1 MRSIKIVVKMNNK
14 MRMISVLKRFYSS
27 INQKTKN
34 ILVINCGS
42 STIKFQVVDP
52 QSEDVVLNGLVDRI
66 GTSDA
71 LIKWKSDQHKQEEKF
86 GRCFRDTEDHFK
98 RGFDRIYQASSIH
111 NVVSIDFFF
120 NILTLTSKTK
130 RSTSAQN
137 DPNFRNGRFPAKCL
151 IFL

>member
-1 MRSIKIVVKMNNK
+1 MRSIKTVVKMNNK
-14 MRMISVLKRFYSS
+14 MRMISVLKRFCSS
-27 INQKTKN
+27 KNQKTKN
-34 ILVINCGS
+34 ILVVNCGS

-86 GRCFRDTEDHFK
+86 GRCFRDTEEHFK

-111 NVVSIDFFF
+111 NVVSIDFFHH
-120 NILTLTSKTK
+120 L
-130 RSTSAQN
+130 
-137 DPNFRNGRFPAKCL
+137 DPNFRDKKCQL
-151 IFL
+151 RRKMTPTLETGVLLQNVQYH

>member
-1 MRSIKIVVKMNNK
+1 
-14 MRMISVLKRFYSS
+14 MISVLKRFYSS

-34 ILVINCGS
+34 ILVVNTGS

-52 QSEDVVLNGLVDRI
+52 QSQGVVLNGLVDRI

-86 GRCFRDTEDHFK
+86 GHCFRDTEDHFK

-111 NVVSIDFFF
+111 NVVSIDFYR
-120 NILTLTSKTK
+120 LPQVK
-130 RSTSAQN
+130 A
-137 DPNFRNGRFPAKCL
+137 G
-151 IFL
+151 